1 MPLDEFLATAE
12 ALRPSGY
19 RPVRFRPY
27 ADGAITRVAAVWTR
41 DARNWR
47 LASGLTAEEVRQQ
60 DEKNRTETFLP
71 VDVAGYVTTADGP
84 PAERYAAL
92 WAEDPGDDAR
102 LYLGVTGDELT
113 AVQKPL
119 TAANLIPRTLQA
131 LRSPDGRLRY
141 SGVWGKS
148 PSPGVV
154 TAGYRDLFAG
164 SYAEHQALLSDQ
176 VLVDVS
182 VYPDR
187 RYAGIWSTEARF
199 EAATLDGL
207 DPAEHLRRGRE
218 LAARGYRP
226 VAWSVSR
233 TAPEGPPVSASV
245 WHRPL
250 VPAEA
255 KDRLA
260 QRQARAAVALV
271 RLGKAESVWP
281 LLRHSADPSVRS
293 FIVNWLNPLGAD
305 PHAGRGGA
313 RPDRSQPPRP
323 SPAPGRQRRW
333 TPCSSTPRPPSGGP

>member
-1 MPLDEFLATAE
+1 MRSSSGRSHRQGSGRNSPPSPTWPGIRKGRRNGPGSTWRPSSRRSSVTGPTPPSRPWKPRCARSRGTPTCAIARRPPSRWPRRPSTGTTTRRGAPWPHERSPCFRRRSGTATSSFARLDDSFAFD
-12 ALRPSGY
+12 ALRGDPAFLSLL
-19 RPVRFRPY
+19 
-27 ADGAITRVAAVWTR
+27 AA
-41 DARNWR
+41 
-47 LASGLTAEEVRQQ
+47 G
-60 DEKNRTETFLP
+60 
-71 VDVAGYVTTADGP
+71 
-84 PAERYAAL
+84 
-92 WAEDPGDDAR
+92 
-102 LYLGVTGDELT
+102 
-113 AVQKPL
+113 
-119 TAANLIPRTLQA
+119 
-131 LRSPDGRLRY
+131 
-141 SGVWGKS
+141 
-148 PSPGVV
+148 
-154 TAGYRDLFAG
+154 
-164 SYAEHQALLSDQ
+164 H
-176 VLVDVS
+176 
-182 VYPDR
+182 PDR
-187 RYAGIWSTEARF
+187 RYAGVWSTEARF

-305 PHAGRGGA
+305 PHAVAAELDRIDPHAWRGSRLRPPA
-313 RPDRSQPPRP
+313 R
-323 SPAPGRQRRW
+323 GHTRRW